1 MDDGGDDRRY
11 VCGEVGVEV
20 DVVRGWA
27 FKFGRGWVCGCLG
40 RVDRSLL

>member
-20 DVVRGWA
+20 DVVRGWP